1 MNSQHFRRK
10 KVFKGVRQNSVKE
23 KPKSIFRKIK
33 DWIAIFLGLMRI

>member
-10 KVFKGVRQNSVKE
+10 KVFKGVRQKPVKK
-23 KPKSIFRKIK
+23 KPKSIIRKIK